1 MPSRRLTADQHLEI
15 ALTTCAQKH
24 ARTGTPKAD
33 ALDELRLLAHG
44 RSDLL
49 AKACGQVLGGFLA
62 LPGSHHPADLQGAA
76 LLFEAGA
83 DPRLVPGYADESR
96 RRAGGHHTTHDVG
109 GPPNGQR

>member
-1 MPSRRLTADQHLEI
+1 VGRRLTPDQHLEI

-24 ARTGTPKAD
+24 ARTNTPKAA

-44 RSDLL
+44 HSDLL
-49 AKACGQVLGGFLA
+49 AKACGQILGGFLA
-62 LPGSHHPADLQGAA
+62 LPGSHHPSDLQGAA

-83 DPRLVPGYADESR
+83 DPRLVTGHADESR

-109 GPPNGQR
+109 GPPNA